1 VETVTDFGDYEQVAG
16 VYLPFAQES
25 GMKGSSDRQKVQF
38 EKAEA
43 NASAPGNTFQFPA
56 AAAHP

>member
-1 VETVTDFGDYEQVAG
+1 VTDFGDYEQVAG

-25 GMKGSSDRQKVQF
+25 GLKGSSDRQKVQF
-38 EKAEA
+38 EKAQA
-43 NASAPGNTFQFPA
+43 NPGAPDKAFQFPA